1 MNKDSIL
8 QSIRN
13 LEGEVKQLQTQEFKL
28 QEELYYKYDRF
39 LQEKLS
45 QLEFEEEKLLNKI
58 NDFRDK
64 LDTFENS
71 FT

>member
-28 QEELYYKYDRF
+28 QEELYYEYDRF

-64 LDTFENS
+64 LDTFENR